1 MVERKVSA
9 DELDVV
15 NWLLVNAATQDV
27 SKYRAESL
35 EEAFVVSACS
45 CGCASIDFVLGE
57 GAAGNRSPLRSTS
70 IIAEAY
76 TLWSD
81 GTRAGVML
89 WGTEGRLL
97 GVELCELGGGGLDRF
112 PTVQALRRWETYV
125 DDRATGR

>member
-9 DELDVV
+9 DERDVV
-15 NWLLVNAATQDV
+15 RWLLVNAATQDV
-27 SKYRAESL
+27 SEYRAESL
-35 EEAFVVSACS
+35 EEASVVSACS
-45 CGCASIDFVLGE
+45 CGCACIDFVFGG
-57 GAAGNRSPLRSTS
+57 GAAGDRSPLRATS

-76 TLWSD
+76 TLWPD

-97 GVELCELGGGGLDRF
+97 GVELYELGGGGVDQF

-125 DDRATGR
+125 DDQPTGR